1 MLDPKTVKKIYA
13 ETPFPKAHRRPVD
26 SVLRSI
32 AAMTACSAFDVV
44 SKEHDDTQFFWFCHT
59 QCAAFGGATY
69 TAIEISQL
77 TGIPALW
84 IASLIALYGADWQT
98 QALVQ
103 GIASAS
109 LRKRVPHDQYVVPVF
124 GQLSTVR
131 LLCYTHSLPKQNV
144 LAVFDRTE
152 RDSTL
157 GPTFSMLVQE
167 QAKSIW
173 LRSSISSTRMR
184 LDLGLRQIKEPD
196 SKPKEKKCNP
206 AESGTGVL
214 DEDFNVGVL

>member
-13 ETPFPKAHRRPVD
+13 ETPFPRAHRRPVD

-98 QALVQ
+98 KALAN

-109 LRKRVPHDQYVVPVF
+109 MRKRVSSDQYVVPVF
-124 GQLSTVR
+124 GQISTVR

-144 LAVFDRTE
+144 LAVFNNAS

-157 GPTFSMLVQE
+157 GPAFSALVQA

-184 LDLGLRQIKEPD
+184 LELGLRPAAEDATKTKKQ
-196 SKPKEKKCNP
+196 KPT
-206 AESGTGVL
+206 ESGTGVL
-214 DEDFNVGVL
+214 DEDFNVGGL

>member
-1 MLDPKTVKKIYA
+1 MLDSKTVRQIYA
-13 ETPFPKAHRRPVD
+13 NNAFPKLMVWPES
-26 SVLRSI
+26 SVLQSI
-32 AAMTACSAFDVV
+32 AGMTACNAFDVPT
-44 SKEHDDTQFFWFCHT
+44 KEQDDIRLFWFCHT

-77 TGIPALW
+77 TGLPALW
-84 IASLIALYGADWQT
+84 IASLIAVHGADWQT
-98 QALVQ
+98 KALVN

-109 LRKRVPHDQYVVPVF
+109 MRKRVSSDQYVVPVF
-124 GQLSTVR
+124 GQISTVR

-144 LAVFDRTE
+144 LAVFNNAS

-157 GPTFSMLVQE
+157 GPAFSALVQA

-184 LDLGLRQIKEPD
+184 LELGLRPAVDDET
-196 SKPKEKKCNP
+196 KPKKQKP
-206 AESGTGVL
+206 TESGTGVL